1 MKCIGITGGVG
12 AGKSEVLSY
21 IKAHYNCIVILADE
35 VAHRLE
41 KPGQECYNDLIVL
54 LGEEVRKP
62 DGTIDK
68 NRMAEKIFADKS
80 LLEQVNNIVHPAVK
94 KFIIQE
100 IAAEKEKAEYDF
112 FFVEAAL
119 LIEGGYEEI
128 LDELWYIHA
137 DMALRR
143 QRLKDSRNYS
153 DEKIER
159 ILREQLSEETF
170 RVHCSVVI
178 NNSCDFIDTCKQ
190 INKKLEEYLC
200 QR

>member
-1 MKCIGITGGVG
+1 MRCIGITGGVG
-12 AGKSEVLSY
+12 AGKSEILSY
-21 IKAHYNCIVILADE
+21 IRAHYNCIVILADE

-41 KPGQECYNDLIVL
+41 KPGQECYNDLIAL
-54 LGEEVRKP
+54 LGEEIRKP

-128 LDELWYIHA
+128 LDELWYIYT
-137 DMALRR
+137 DTALRR

-170 RVHCSVVI
+170 RAHCSVVI

>member
-1 MKCIGITGGVG
+1 MRCIGITGGVG
-12 AGKSEVLSY
+12 AGKSEILSY

-41 KPGQECYNDLIVL
+41 KPGQECYNDLIAL
-54 LGEEVRKP
+54 LGEEIRKP

-128 LDELWYIHA
+128 LDELWYIYT
-137 DMALRR
+137 DTALRR

-170 RVHCSVVI
+170 RAHCSVVI